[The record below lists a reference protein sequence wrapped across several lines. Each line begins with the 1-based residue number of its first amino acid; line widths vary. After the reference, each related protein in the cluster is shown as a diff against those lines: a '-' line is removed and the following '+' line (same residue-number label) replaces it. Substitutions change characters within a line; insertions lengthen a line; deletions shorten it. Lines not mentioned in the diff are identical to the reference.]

1 MALQYATAAVN
12 GYARRL
18 FTKAREWHRQAI
30 ELDSAPWSDPVVFGE
45 AFALALGVLQNG
57 SSGACPALLGEI
69 VTATT
74 EALPDSGFSASGRRR
89 FRAHVL
95 AALFFRGNE
104 RADAFIVGWA
114 FPRLLVSNLRW
125 AANPGVWSIGV
136 RALFRRRVWAF
147 PRRLRVPQ
155 ICRRNRAKP

>member
-1 MALQYATAAVN
+1 M
-12 GYARRL
+12 
-18 FTKAREWHRQAI
+18 
-30 ELDSAPWSDPVVFGE
+30 VFGE

-69 VTATT
+69 VGYDRGPSR
-74 EALPDSGFSASGRRR
+74 LGIQRSGRRR

-136 RALFRRRVWAF
+136 GALFRRRVWAF
-147 PRRLRVPQ
+147 PRRSACLKSVVAIERSHD
-155 ICRRNRAKP
+155 